1 MGRPLKEWQPAY
13 RDCADGKRHLAYA
26 HRASMRGKNDQSRNL
41 ILVILY
47 HRRYTLKK
55 SDGLMFAELLPL
67 VAPVVGSSYLEHR
80 LRNWSSAKWAYLTRG
95 PVVNANT
102 RRTAFAYVIA
112 KRGKHVIE
120 DVLTRAK
127 LLEYIAILQS
137 VRRAAR
143 EEHNNQDILNNS
155 SQPAKNGGINNSQG
169 GVV

>member
-67 VAPVVGSSYLEHR
+67 VAPVVGASYLEHR
-80 LRNWSSAKWAYLTRG
+80 LRNWSSAKWAYLARG
-95 PVVNANT
+95 PVVNAET
-102 RRTAFAYVIA
+102 GRTAFAYVIA
-112 KRGKHVIE
+112 KRGKHIIE
-120 DVLTRAK
+120 DVLTRGK
-127 LLEYIAILQS
+127 LLEYITILQS
-137 VRRAAR
+137 VRRAKEDR
-143 EEHNNQDILNNS
+143 NKQDILNNS
-155 SQPAKNGGINNSQG
+155 SRPAENGGISNG
-169 GVV
+169 RGEAT

>member
-55 SDGLMFAELLPL
+55 SDGLIFTELLPL
-67 VAPVVGSSYLEHR
+67 VAPVVGASYLEHR
-80 LRNWSSAKWAYLTRG
+80 LRNWSSPKWAYLTRG

-102 RRTAFAYVIA
+102 GRTAFAYIIA

-120 DVLTRAK
+120 DVLTRGK
-127 LLEYIAILQS
+127 LLEYITILQS
-137 VRRAAR
+137 VRRAKEDR
-143 EEHNNQDILNNS
+143 NKQDILNNS
-155 SQPAKNGGINNSQG
+155 SRPAENGGISNG
-169 GVV
+169 RGEAT

>member
-67 VAPVVGSSYLEHR
+67 VAPVVGASYLEHR
-80 LRNWSSAKWAYLTRG
+80 LRDWSSAKWAYLTRG
-95 PVVNANT
+95 PVVNAET
-102 RRTAFAYVIA
+102 GRTAFAYVIA
-112 KRGKHVIE
+112 KRGKHIIE
-120 DVLTRAK
+120 DVLTRGK
-127 LLEYIAILQS
+127 LLEYITILQS
-137 VRRAAR
+137 VRRAKEDR
-143 EEHNNQDILNNS
+143 NKQDILNNS
-155 SQPAKNGGINNSQG
+155 SRPAENGGISNG
-169 GVV
+169 RGEAT

>member
-55 SDGLMFAELLPL
+55 SDGLIFTELLPL
-67 VAPVVGSSYLEHR
+67 VAPVVGASYLEHR
-80 LRNWSSAKWAYLTRG
+80 LSNWSSAKWAYLKRG

-102 RRTAFAYVIA
+102 GRTAFAYVIA
-112 KRGKHVIE
+112 KRGKHIIE
-120 DVLTRAK
+120 DVLTRGK
-127 LLEYIAILQS
+127 LLEYITILQS
-137 VRRAAR
+137 VRRAKEDR
-143 EEHNNQDILNNS
+143 NKQDILNNS
-155 SQPAKNGGINNSQG
+155 SRPAENGGISNG
-169 GVV
+169 RGEAT

>member
-55 SDGLMFAELLPL
+55 SDGLIFTELLPL
-67 VAPVVGSSYLEHR
+67 VAPVVGASYLEHR
-80 LRNWSSAKWAYLTRG
+80 LRNWSSPKWAYLTRG
-95 PVVNANT
+95 PVVNAKT
-102 RRTAFAYVIA
+102 GRTAFAYVIA

-120 DVLTRAK
+120 DVLMRAK

-137 VRRAAR
+137 VRRAR
-143 EEHNNQDILNNS
+143 EEHNKQDILNNS
-155 SQPAKNGGINNSQG
+155 SRPAENSGSDNGRGEET
-169 GVV
+169 